1 MAARTAPF
9 LALAGLLLA
18 AHASP
23 AAADLT
29 DTERRWLAG
38 ATPPVAWA
46 LKQGMPI
53 DIVVL
58 PQAQPGAAPIAMG
71 YVEGRCKLVFAMRG
85 NPAAESTLAQIP
97 APLLQA
103 TLEAMTAHEIGHCQR
118 HRSGAFDSLPS
129 GVSDTPDAIETRQ
142 PTAEL
147 QAIAREMRI
156 TRREEAFA
164 DLVGLAWT
172 RAHHADQFAQVLASF
187 ETRVRRDAAW
197 LPRHAPLACAGA
209 RARRLRRWRQPAR
222 PGRHDVATRPARRL
236 IRGRA
241 AQRVASSD
249 TVSARAAFSCWYS
262 TSAGAACGGASIAAT
277 SPLNSAMQ
285 RPRSSAG

>member
-1 MAARTAPF
+1 MAARLASG
-9 LALAGLLLA
+9 LALAVLLCA
-18 AHASP
+18 ARGAP

-58 PQAQPGAAPIAMG
+58 SQADAGAAPLAMG
-71 YVEGRCKLVFAMRG
+71 YQNSRCTLVFAMRG
-85 NPAAESTLAQIP
+85 NPAAESTLDAIP

-118 HRSGAFDSLPS
+118 HRSGAFSNLPN
-129 GVSDTPDAIETRQ
+129 GLADQPDVIETSQ

-147 QAIAREMRI
+147 QAMAHAMRV

-172 RAHHADQFAQVLASF
+172 HAHHADQFAQVLMWF
-187 ETRVRRDAAW
+187 DAARSDETPRGFHDTRHW
-197 LPRHAPLACAGA
+197 LRLAHAANAFVD
-209 RARRLRRWRQPAR
+209 
-222 PGRHDVATRPARRL
+222 DVLPFAQADAL
-236 IRGRA
+236 WQRGLT
-241 AQRVASSD
+241 D
-249 TVSARAAFSCWYS
+249 D
-262 TSAGAACGGASIAAT
+262 
-277 SPLNSAMQ
+277 
-285 RPRSSAG
+285 

>member
-1 MAARTAPF
+1 MAARIAS
-9 LALAGLLLA
+9 ALAFSALLFASHA
-18 AHASP
+18 AP

-58 PQAQPGAAPIAMG
+58 PQAQAGAAPIAMG
-71 YVEGRCKLVFAMRG
+71 YDDGRCKLVFAMRG
-85 NPAAESTLAQIP
+85 NPAAESTLAAIP

-129 GVSDTPDAIETRQ
+129 GLTDKPDAIESRQ

-147 QAIAREMRI
+147 QAMAREMRI
-156 TRREEAFA
+156 TRREEAYA

-172 RAHHADQFAQVLASF
+172 HAHHADQYAQVLAWFDEARSD
-187 ETRVRRDAAW
+187 ETPRGFHDTRHWLALAHASDAFADAAD
-197 LPRHAPLACAGA
+197 PFE
-209 RARRLRRWRQPAR
+209 Q
-222 PGRHDVATRPARRL
+222 
-236 IRGRA
+236 
-241 AQRVASSD
+241 
-249 TVSARAAFSCWYS
+249 
-262 TSAGAACGGASIAAT
+262 AAT
-277 SPLNSAMQ
+277 IWQ
-285 RPRSSAG
+285 RGLLDD

>member
-1 MAARTAPF
+1 LAARTVSM
-9 LALAGLLLA
+9 LAFIALLLA
-18 AHASP
+18 AHATP

-46 LKQGMPI
+46 IEQGMPI

-71 YVEGRCKLVFAMRG
+71 YDEGRCKLVFAMRG
-85 NPAAESTLAQIP
+85 NPAAESTLAAIP

-129 GVSDTPDAIETRQ
+129 GLTDRPDPIEARQ

-147 QAIAREMRI
+147 QAMAREMRV

-172 RAHHADQFAQVLASF
+172 HAHHPGQYAQVLAWF
-187 ETRVRRDAAW
+187 DD
-197 LPRHAPLACAGA
+197 A
-209 RARRLRRWRQPAR
+209 RADETPR
-222 PGRHDVATRPARRL
+222 GFHDTRHWLALAH
-236 IRGRA
+236 A
-241 AQRVASSD
+241 
-249 TVSARAAFSCWYS
+249 
-262 TSAGAACGGASIAAT
+262 GGAFADEAGPFDQAAG
-277 SPLNSAMQ
+277 MWQ
-285 RPRSSAG
+285 RGLLDD

>member
-1 MAARTAPF
+1 MAARSAC
-9 LALAGLLLA
+9 ALLFSALLLA
-18 AHASP
+18 AHAAP

-46 LKQGMPI
+46 LEQGMPI

-58 PQAQPGAAPIAMG
+58 PQAQAGAAPIAMG
-71 YVEGRCKLVFAMRG
+71 YDNDDGRCKLVFSMRG
-85 NPAAESTLAQIP
+85 NPAAESTLAAIP

-129 GVSDTPDAIETRQ
+129 GLSDKPDAIESRQ

-147 QAIAREMRI
+147 QAMAREMRI
-156 TRREEAFA
+156 TRREEAYA

-172 RAHHADQFAQVLASF
+172 HAHHADQYAQVLAWF
-187 ETRVRRDAAW
+187 DAARSDETPRGHHDTRHW
-197 LPRHAPLACAGA
+197 LALA
-209 RARRLRRWRQPAR
+209 RASGAFEDPAD
-222 PGRHDVATRPARRL
+222 PFAQAAAL
-236 IRGRA
+236 WQRGLL
-241 AQRVASSD
+241 D
-249 TVSARAAFSCWYS
+249 D
-262 TSAGAACGGASIAAT
+262 
-277 SPLNSAMQ
+277 
-285 RPRSSAG
+285 

>member
-1 MAARTAPF
+1 LAARTVSF
-9 LALAGLLLA
+9 LAFSALLLA
-18 AHASP
+18 AHGAP

-58 PQAQPGAAPIAMG
+58 PQAQPGAAPLAMG
-71 YVEGRCKLVFAMRG
+71 YEDGRCKLVFAMRG
-85 NPAAESTLAQIP
+85 NPAAESTLDAIP

-118 HRSGAFDSLPS
+118 HRSGAFNSLP
-129 GVSDTPDAIETRQ
+129 GGLADKPDVIETSQ
-142 PTAEL
+142 PTPEL
-147 QAIAREMRI
+147 QALAREMRI

-172 RAHHADQFAQVLASF
+172 HARHADQFAQVLSWF
-187 ETRVRRDAAW
+187 DAARADETPRGFHDTRHW
-197 LPRHAPLACAGA
+197 LKLAHATEAFADAASPFD
-209 RARRLRRWRQPAR
+209 Q
-222 PGRHDVATRPARRL
+222 AT
-236 IRGRA
+236 
-241 AQRVASSD
+241 
-249 TVSARAAFSCWYS
+249 
-262 TSAGAACGGASIAAT
+262 
-277 SPLNSAMQ
+277 AMWE
-285 RPRSSAG
+285 SGLLDD

>member
-1 MAARTAPF
+1 MAVRLPAI
-9 LALAGLLLA
+9 LALAPLLLA
-18 AHASP
+18 ANVAP

-29 DTERRWLAG
+29 ETEHRWLAG
-38 ATPPVAWA
+38 ATPPLSWA

-71 YVEGRCKLVFAMRG
+71 YEDGRCKLVFAMRG
-85 NPAAESTLAQIP
+85 NPAAETTLASIP

-118 HRSGAFDSLPS
+118 HRSGTFDSLPA
-129 GVSDTPDAIETRQ
+129 GLTDKPDAIETLQ

-147 QAIAREMRI
+147 QAMAREMRI

-172 RAHHADQFAQVLASF
+172 HAHHADQFPQVLAWF
-187 ETRVRRDAAW
+187 DAARSDETPRGFHDTRHW
-197 LPRHAPLACAGA
+197 LALAHAADAFEGDAGPIDQA
-209 RARRLRRWRQPAR
+209 AELWQ
-222 PGRHDVATRPARRL
+222 
-236 IRGRA
+236 RGLL
-241 AQRVASSD
+241 D
-249 TVSARAAFSCWYS
+249 D
-262 TSAGAACGGASIAAT
+262 
-277 SPLNSAMQ
+277 
-285 RPRSSAG
+285 

>member
-1 MAARTAPF
+1 MAARTASL
-9 LALAGLLLA
+9 LAFAGLLLA
-18 AHASP
+18 AHAAP

-71 YVEGRCKLVFAMRG
+71 YDEGRCKLVFAMRG

-129 GVSDTPDAIETRQ
+129 GLSDTPDAIETRQ

-172 RAHHADQFAQVLASF
+172 HAHHADQFAQVLAWFDEARSD
-187 ETRVRRDAAW
+187 ETPRGFHDTRHWLALAHAPDAFADAAS
-197 LPRHAPLACAGA
+197 PFDQAGA
-209 RARRLRRWRQPAR
+209 MWQ
-222 PGRHDVATRPARRL
+222 
-236 IRGRA
+236 RGLL
-241 AQRVASSD
+241 D
-249 TVSARAAFSCWYS
+249 D
-262 TSAGAACGGASIAAT
+262 
-277 SPLNSAMQ
+277 
-285 RPRSSAG
+285 

>member
-1 MAARTAPF
+1 MAARTVSI
-9 LALAGLLLA
+9 LAFAALLVV

-38 ATPPVAWA
+38 ATPPVEWA

-58 PQAQPGAAPIAMG
+58 PLAQPGAAPIAMG
-71 YVEGRCKLVFAMRG
+71 YDGGRCKLVFAMRG
-85 NPAAESTLAQIP
+85 NPAAEATLAEIP

-118 HRSGAFDSLPS
+118 HRSGAFDSLPA
-129 GVSDTPDAIETRQ
+129 GLTDKPDSIEARQ

-147 QAIAREMRI
+147 QAMAREMRI

-172 RAHHADQFAQVLASF
+172 HAHHADQFAQVLGWFDEARSD
-187 ETRVRRDAAW
+187 ETPRGFHDTRHWLALAHSADAFADAANPFDQAAALW
-197 LPRHAPLACAGA
+197 
-209 RARRLRRWRQPAR
+209 Q
-222 PGRHDVATRPARRL
+222 
-236 IRGRA
+236 RGLL
-241 AQRVASSD
+241 D
-249 TVSARAAFSCWYS
+249 D
-262 TSAGAACGGASIAAT
+262 
-277 SPLNSAMQ
+277 
-285 RPRSSAG
+285 

>member
-1 MAARTAPF
+1 MAARIARA
-9 LALAGLLLA
+9 LALSALLVASHA
-18 AHASP
+18 AP

-58 PQAQPGAAPIAMG
+58 PQAQAGAAPIAMG
-71 YVEGRCKLVFAMRG
+71 YDDGRCKLVFAMRG
-85 NPAAESTLAQIP
+85 NPAAESTLAAIP

-129 GVSDTPDAIETRQ
+129 GLTDKPDAIESRQ

-147 QAIAREMRI
+147 QAMAREMRI
-156 TRREEAFA
+156 TRREEAYA

-172 RAHHADQFAQVLASF
+172 HAHHADQYAQVLAWF
-187 ETRVRRDAAW
+187 DAARSDETPRGHHDTRHW
-197 LPRHAPLACAGA
+197 LALAHASDAFADAADPFDQAAA
-209 RARRLRRWRQPAR
+209 MWQ
-222 PGRHDVATRPARRL
+222 
-236 IRGRA
+236 RGLL
-241 AQRVASSD
+241 D
-249 TVSARAAFSCWYS
+249 D
-262 TSAGAACGGASIAAT
+262 
-277 SPLNSAMQ
+277 
-285 RPRSSAG
+285 

>member
-1 MAARTAPF
+1 MAPRSAC
-9 LALAGLLLA
+9 ALAFATLLLA
-18 AHASP
+18 ARGAP

-29 DTERRWLAG
+29 DTENRWLAG

-58 PQAQPGAAPIAMG
+58 PQAEAGAAPLAMG
-71 YVEGRCKLVFAMRG
+71 YEDGRCKLVFAMRG
-85 NPAAESTLAQIP
+85 NPAAESTLASIP

-118 HRSGAFDSLPS
+118 HRSGAFASLPS
-129 GVSDTPDAIETRQ
+129 GLTDQPDLIEKSQ

-147 QAIAREMRI
+147 QAAAREMRI

-172 RAHHADQFAQVLASF
+172 HAHHADQFTQVLAWF
-187 ETRVRRDAAW
+187 DAARADESPRGFHDTRHW
-197 LPRHAPLACAGA
+197 LALAHG
-209 RARRLRRWRQPAR
+209 
-222 PGRHDVATRPARRL
+222 GD
-236 IRGRA
+236 
-241 AQRVASSD
+241 
-249 TVSARAAFSCWYS
+249 AF
-262 TSAGAACGGASIAAT
+262 AGAAT
-277 SPLNSAMQ
+277 PLEQADALWQ
-285 RPRSSAG
+285 RGLLDD

>member
-1 MAARTAPF
+1 VAARIAS
-9 LALAGLLLA
+9 LLA
-18 AHASP
+18 FSALLVASHAAP

-46 LKQGMPI
+46 LGQGLPI

-71 YVEGRCKLVFAMRG
+71 YDEGRCKLVFAMRG
-85 NPAAESTLAQIP
+85 NPAAESTLASIP

-118 HRSGAFDSLPS
+118 HRSGAFDSLPA
-129 GVSDTPDAIETRQ
+129 GLSDKPDAIESRQ

-147 QAIAREMRI
+147 QAMAREMRV
-156 TRREEAFA
+156 TRREEAYA

-172 RAHHADQFAQVLASF
+172 HAHHPDQFGQVLAWF
-187 ETRVRRDAAW
+187 DAARSDETPRGFHDTRHW
-197 LPRHAPLACAGA
+197 LELAHAP
-209 RARRLRRWRQPAR
+209 
-222 PGRHDVATRPARRL
+222 
-236 IRGRA
+236 
-241 AQRVASSD
+241 
-249 TVSARAAFSCWYS
+249 AAFADA
-262 TSAGAACGGASIAAT
+262 AG
-277 SPLNSAMQ
+277 PLEQADALWQ
-285 RPRSSAG
+285 RGLAND

>member
-1 MAARTAPF
+1 LAARTVSIFAF
-9 LALAGLLLA
+9 SALLLA
-18 AHASP
+18 AHGAP

-58 PQAQPGAAPIAMG
+58 PQAQPGAAPLAMG
-71 YVEGRCKLVFAMRG
+71 YDDGRCKLVFAMRG
-85 NPAAESTLAQIP
+85 NPAAESTLDAIP

-118 HRSGAFDSLPS
+118 HRSGAFNSLP
-129 GVSDTPDAIETRQ
+129 GGLADKPDVIETSQ
-142 PTAEL
+142 PTPEL
-147 QAIAREMRI
+147 QAVAREMRI

-172 RAHHADQFAQVLASF
+172 HAHHADQFAQVLSWF
-187 ETRVRRDAAW
+187 DAARSDETPRGFHDTRHW
-197 LPRHAPLACAGA
+197 LKLAHAGDAFADAASPFD
-209 RARRLRRWRQPAR
+209 Q
-222 PGRHDVATRPARRL
+222 ATAMWQ
-236 IRGRA
+236 RGLL
-241 AQRVASSD
+241 D
-249 TVSARAAFSCWYS
+249 D
-262 TSAGAACGGASIAAT
+262 
-277 SPLNSAMQ
+277 
-285 RPRSSAG
+285 

>member
-1 MAARTAPF
+1 VAARIAPL
-9 LALAGLLLA
+9 LAFFALLLA
-18 AHASP
+18 SHTAP

-46 LKQGMPI
+46 LKQGLPI

-71 YVEGRCKLVFAMRG
+71 YDEGRCKLVFAMRG
-85 NPAAESTLAQIP
+85 NPAAESTLAAIP

-103 TLEAMTAHEIGHCQR
+103 TLEAMAAHEVGHCQR
-118 HRSGAFDSLPS
+118 HRSGTFDSLPS
-129 GVSDTPDAIETRQ
+129 GLVDKPDAIETRQ
-142 PTAEL
+142 PTLEL

-172 RAHHADQFAQVLASF
+172 HDHHADQYAQVLAWF
-187 ETRVRRDAAW
+187 DAARSDETPRGFHDTRHW
-197 LPRHAPLACAGA
+197 LALAHAPEAFA
-209 RARRLRRWRQPAR
+209 Q
-222 PGRHDVATRPARRL
+222 
-236 IRGRA
+236 A
-241 AQRVASSD
+241 ANPFEQ
-249 TVSARAAFSCWYS
+249 AA
-262 TSAGAACGGASIAAT
+262 
-277 SPLNSAMQ
+277 AMWQ
-285 RPRSSAG
+285 HGLLDD

>member
-1 MAARTAPF
+1 MAARTASVF
-9 LALAGLLLA
+9 AFAVLLLA
-18 AHASP
+18 AHATP

-71 YVEGRCKLVFAMRG
+71 YDEGRCKLVFAMRG

-129 GVSDTPDAIETRQ
+129 GLTDEPDAIETRQ
-142 PTAEL
+142 PNAEL

-172 RAHHADQFAQVLASF
+172 HAHHAEQFAQVLTWFDEARSD
-187 ETRVRRDAAW
+187 ETPRGFHDTRHW
-197 LPRHAPLACAGA
+197 LALAHAPDAFADTA
-209 RARRLRRWRQPAR
+209 NPFDQ
-222 PGRHDVATRPARRL
+222 ATAL
-236 IRGRA
+236 WQRGLL
-241 AQRVASSD
+241 D
-249 TVSARAAFSCWYS
+249 D
-262 TSAGAACGGASIAAT
+262 
-277 SPLNSAMQ
+277 
-285 RPRSSAG
+285 

>member
-1 MAARTAPF
+1 MAARIAC
-9 LALAGLLLA
+9 LLA
-18 AHASP
+18 FSALLVASHAAP

-46 LKQGMPI
+46 LEQGLPI

-71 YVEGRCKLVFAMRG
+71 YDEGRCKLVFAMRG
-85 NPAAESTLAQIP
+85 NPAAESTLASIP

-118 HRSGAFDSLPS
+118 HRSGAFDSLPA
-129 GVSDTPDAIETRQ
+129 GLSDKPDAIESRQ

-147 QAIAREMRI
+147 QAMAREMRI
-156 TRREEAFA
+156 TRREEAYA

-172 RAHHADQFAQVLASF
+172 HAHHADQFVQVLAWF
-187 ETRVRRDAAW
+187 DAARSDETPRGFHDTRHW
-197 LPRHAPLACAGA
+197 LELAHG
-209 RARRLRRWRQPAR
+209 
-222 PGRHDVATRPARRL
+222 
-236 IRGRA
+236 
-241 AQRVASSD
+241 S
-249 TVSARAAFSCWYS
+249 AAFADASGPLEQADALWQRGLS
-262 TSAGAACGGASIAAT
+262 TD
-277 SPLNSAMQ
+277 
-285 RPRSSAG
+285 